1 MNSPAA
7 QTLGDDPGVLPRAV
21 LERVRQALVI
31 DDDDFVCKVV
41 AGQLRSLGI
50 ERVSTSSGGPDTVR
64 LLNEGGP
71 FDLIVSDLCMPKFD
85 GIQLMRLVAARQ
97 SSAAV
102 LYISSSGHKLLAA
115 ARDLAAERG
124 LRVLP
129 VQQKPVER
137 ERLRDALLE
146 LGREARAPAARRNGV
161 AAEPSVAEL
170 RQAIA
175 DYEIQV
181 FVQPQIDA
189 RSGELHGVE
198 ALARWISVQHGPV
211 SPEYF
216 VALAE
221 QHDLIDELTEVVLKK
236 SLFACAKWAGA
247 GLDTHISV
255 NAPVASMSNLVL
267 PDTIV
272 AQLERLD
279 LRPDQLSMEITET
292 GFLRDPQKALDV
304 LTRLRLRG
312 IGLAIDDFGCG
323 HSTFQQLRRMPFNEL
338 KVDRS
343 FVLGMF
349 TERDARSILRSS
361 LELARELELY
371 AVAEGVET
379 SAHAAAL
386 AQMGCEILQGYF
398 LSRPFPAD
406 QLPAWWRQNGARLRA
421 LALRGWA
428 EENG

>member
-1 MNSPAA
+1 MNSSAA
-7 QTLGDDPGVLPRAV
+7 QTLADDDRALPRDV
-21 LERVRQALVI
+21 LERVRHALVI

-50 ERVSTSSGGPDTVR
+50 EKVAMSSGGPDTVR

-97 SSAAV
+97 SAAAV

-129 VQQKPVER
+129 AQEKPVVR

-146 LGREARAPAARRNGV
+146 LRSGTPTPRSNAAAPASAPGV
-161 AAEPSVAEL
+161 SEL

-175 DYEIQV
+175 EYEIQV

-198 ALARWISVQHGPV
+198 ALARWPSARHGSV
-211 SPEYF
+211 SPDHF
-216 VALAE
+216 IALAE
-221 QHDLIDELTEVVLKK
+221 NNELIDELTELVLKK
-236 SLFACAKWAGA
+236 SLFACAKWVSA
-247 GLDTHISV
+247 GLDTRISV
-255 NAPVASMSNLVL
+255 NAPVASMSSLVL
-267 PDTIV
+267 PDTIL

-279 LRPDQLSMEITET
+279 LRADQLTMEITET
-292 GFLRDPQKALDV
+292 GFLKDQQKALDV
-304 LTRLRLRG
+304 LARLRLRG

-323 HSTFQQLRRMPFNEL
+323 HSTFQQLRRMPFSEL
-338 KVDRS
+338 KIDRS
-343 FVLGMF
+343 FVLGLF
-349 TERDARSILRSS
+349 TDRDARSIVRSS

-386 AQMGCEILQGYF
+386 AQMGCEVLQGFF
-398 LSRPFPAD
+398 LARPFPAD
-406 QLPAWWRQNGARLRA
+406 QLPAWWRQNGERLRT
-421 LALRGWA
+421 LARRGWA
-428 EENG
+428 DD

>member
-1 MNSPAA
+1 MNHPAV
-7 QTLGDDPGVLPRAV
+7 QTLGDDHSVLPRAV
-21 LERVRQALVI
+21 LDRVRQALVI

-50 ERVSTSSGGPDTVR
+50 EKVATSAGGPDTVR

-97 SSAAV
+97 SKAAV

-124 LRVLP
+124 LRVLQ
-129 VQQKPVER
+129 VQEKPVVR

-146 LGREARAPAARRNGV
+146 LRTDTSAPSRKGGAAT
-161 AAEPSVAEL
+161 AAPSVAEL

-181 FVQPQIDA
+181 YVQPQIDA

-198 ALARWISVQHGPV
+198 ALARWPSAKYGPV

-221 QHDLIDELTEVVLKK
+221 ANELIDDLTEMVLKK
-236 SLFACAKWAGA
+236 SLFACAKWVGA

-255 NAPVASMSNLVL
+255 NSPVASMSNLIL

-292 GFLRDPQKALDV
+292 GFLKDQQKALDV

-338 KVDRS
+338 KIDRS

-349 TERDARSILRSS
+349 VERDARSIVRSS
-361 LELARELELY
+361 LELARELEMY

-386 AQMGCEILQGYF
+386 AQLGCEVLQGYY

-406 QLPAWWRQNGARLRA
+406 QLPAWWRKNGNRLRD
-421 LALRGWA
+421 LAQRGWA
-428 EENG
+428 DG